1 MKMKTKHGFE
11 ECASGLPKGEAVASE
26 GRKYNVAVS
35 DKAAPGG
42 TP

>member
-1 MKMKTKHGFE
+1 MTWKAIEMTSEAKKEYMKLWREKNRE
-11 ECASGLPKGEAVASE
+11 E
-26 GRKYNVAVS
+26 RHNVAVS